1 LEPPA
6 LIEEPV
12 SDENSVKDGSYNGN
26 KKKDDDYE
34 DDWEA
39 ESLKESVKEDHN
51 RMPSL
56 AKYKPQ
62 NSIENAKSK

>member
-1 LEPPA
+1 MEPPA

-39 ESLKESVKEDHN
+39 ESLKESVK
-51 RMPSL
+51 
-56 AKYKPQ
+56 
-62 NSIENAKSK
+62 